1 MVLDCRSGGCDCRPN
16 SRDSADCIH
25 RLSAHLEL
33 PATFRTSLR
42 QRSLSRWPGQGRP
55 HPGVGGEEKAP
66 HPRPTGSHPQ
76 PPPPST
82 NKLPPDRLLACLA
95 GGRGTAG
102 VACSTGVSRCAPP
115 PAPRPRPTGSHQ
127 YPLTLDQQTPTSTPP
142 PNSEAACP
150 SCWGGFVGG
159 SLSVFLL
166 LAGVGRAV
174 SGTDER
180 ASGERTVPDDA
191 QSRGWPRSGWNAVH
205 VVRTETSGWM
215 AGGVPDERASSE
227 RTVPDDAHSRGKS
240 RSPRDEG
247 QAARARS
254 ISSWKPALSR
264 APR

>member
-1 MVLDCRSGGCDCRPN
+1 MSGSCLPSATDPSFHPSWPSPGSARSQTALARRNPTLASPDMVLDCRSGGCDCRPN

-66 HPRPTGSHPQ
+66 
-76 PPPPST
+76 
-82 NKLPPDRLLACLA
+82 
-95 GGRGTAG
+95 
-102 VACSTGVSRCAPP
+102 
-115 PAPRPRPTGSHQ
+115 RPRPTGSHQ
-127 YPLTLDQQTPTSTPP
+127 YPLTLDQQTPTSTPHPIARQPAP
-142 PNSEAACP
+142 PVG
-150 SCWGGFVGG
+150 GGFCGGCVGCVRG
-159 SLSVFLL
+159 LLSVSLL
-166 LAGVGRAV
+166 LAGGGRAV

-180 ASGERTVPDDA
+180 ASG
-191 QSRGWPRSGWNAVH
+191 
-205 VVRTETSGWM
+205 
-215 AGGVPDERASSE
+215 E

>member
-1 MVLDCRSGGCDCRPN
+1 MLPSG
-16 SRDSADCIH
+16 
-25 RLSAHLEL
+25 
-33 PATFRTSLR
+33 
-42 QRSLSRWPGQGRP
+42 SLSPP
-55 HPGVGGEEKAP
+55 DS
-66 HPRPTGSHPQ
+66 GSHPCR
-76 PPPPST
+76 PSPGSARSQT
-82 NKLPPDRLLACLA
+82 ALARRNPTLASPDRLLACLA
-95 GGRGTAG
+95 GGRCAAG

-150 SCWGGFVGG
+150 SCWGGLVGG

-180 ASGERTVPDDA
+180 ASSERTVPDDA